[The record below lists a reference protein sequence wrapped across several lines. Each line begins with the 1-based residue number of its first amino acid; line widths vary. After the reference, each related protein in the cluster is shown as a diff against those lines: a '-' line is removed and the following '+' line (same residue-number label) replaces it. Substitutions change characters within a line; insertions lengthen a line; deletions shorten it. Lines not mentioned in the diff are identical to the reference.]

1 MAQNKNELKLNYL
14 NNSVQFSPKIFSP
27 NILLTDYNKN
37 NDNENRNN
45 SKIRLINKNHL
56 SSIINKTKLG
66 DKNKI
71 VVNYNFSKINQNILT
86 KNTFP
91 DKLKNSG
98 ISKNNKSI
106 DKSHKNKKNINN
118 ERNMNNSLNG
128 KIVPYSCH
136 MKEIKDFK
144 PKMKKMKKSESKE
157 QNITKNI
164 NYRKNRNL
172 NLSLTDFVSLGGT
185 GFTKIDNDIKQ
196 IYNLNKSP
204 EILIKR
210 KFINTTKNK
219 LNEKIFGRMNYNNYN
234 YNDNYSNISNT
245 NNLNN
250 RSVLSNKITNN
261 SLTHS
266 AAKRKMNKRF
276 IFQSNDNVLK
286 IYPKYTVIKKLDNI
300 KNNLNQQIIEIN
312 NNYNKIVNITDKDT
326 IKKNQLIFDIIQNSL
341 FRYITLLENPK
352 EKEIGFDIIQKLND
366 FFKKQDSIISNIIK
380 KNDDLNDKNKK
391 YKDINKNVEKENLE
405 LLDKCDILEQ
415 KIEKLEKNNK
425 NELTKVKKYN
435 DTEYN
440 FKIKTSN
447 LSENEDNDSI
457 DEDNENEDDESS
469 VNTEELESIRFFDK
483 IIMKKHSFSKAHIP
497 ELEIK
502 QIKLLNDEFDNKENI
517 KINNKYKNNN
527 YYKNKYNKGIRN
539 GLKKI
544 ENKSTKAFGYTKI
557 AVDKKIR
564 NGKQFHKIQ

>member
-1 MAQNKNELKLNYL
+1 MAQNKNELKLNCL
-14 NNSVQFSPKIFSP
+14 NNSVQFSPKLFSP
-27 NILLTDYNKN
+27 NILLTDYSKN
-37 NDNENRNN
+37 ADNENRNN
-45 SKIRLINKNHL
+45 RKIRLIKKNNL
-56 SSIINKTKLG
+56 NSIINKTNLD

-71 VVNYNFSKINQNILT
+71 VVNYNFSKINHNLLN
-86 KNTFP
+86 KNSFP

-106 DKSHKNKKNINN
+106 EKSNKNIKYLNN

-136 MKEIKDFK
+136 VKEIRDFK
-144 PKMKKMKKSESKE
+144 PKMKKMKPSESKD
-157 QNITKNI
+157 QNVTKNI

-172 NLSLTDFVSLGGT
+172 NLSLTDFVSIGAT
-185 GFTKIDNDIKQ
+185 GYKKSENDIKQ

-219 LNEKIFGRMNYNNYN
+219 LNEKMFGRMNLNNN
-234 YNDNYSNISNT
+234 NNHNDNYSNISN
-245 NNLNN
+245 NNNPNN
-250 RSVLSNKITNN
+250 RSVLSNKMTNN
-261 SLTHS
+261 SLTYS
-266 AAKRKMNKRF
+266 AAKRNINKSI

-286 IYPKYTVIKKLDNI
+286 INQKYTVIKKFDNI
-300 KNNLNQQIIEIN
+300 KNNLSQQINEIN
-312 NNYNKIVNITDKDT
+312 NNFNKILNITDKDT
-326 IKKNQLIFDIIQNSL
+326 IKKYQLIFDIIQNSL
-341 FRYITLLENPK
+341 FKFITLLENPK
-352 EKEIGFDIIQKLND
+352 EKEIGYEIIQKLNE
-366 FFKKQDSIISNIIK
+366 FFKKQDNIISNIIK

-391 YKDINKNVEKENLE
+391 YKDINKNIEKENLQ
-405 LLDKCDILEQ
+405 LMDKCDN
-415 KIEKLEKNNK
+415 LEKTIERMEQFNK
-425 NELTKVKKYN
+425 NELTKVKQYN

-440 FKIKTSN
+440 LKIKTNN
-447 LSENEDNDSI
+447 LFKNNDSLNENE
-457 DEDNENEDDESS
+457 ENEDDESS

-483 IIMKKHSFSKAHIP
+483 IIMKKHSFSKANIP

-502 QIKLLNDEFDNKENI
+502 QIKLLNDELNNKENI

-527 YYKNKYNKGIRN
+527 NNNNNKGIRN

-544 ENKSTKAFGYTKI
+544 DNKSTKTFGYTKI

-564 NGKQFHKIQ
+564 NGKQYQK

>member
-1 MAQNKNELKLNYL
+1 MAQNKNELKINCL
-14 NNSVQFSPKIFSP
+14 NNSVQFSPKLLSP
-27 NILLTDYNKN
+27 NLLLTDYSKN
-37 NDNENRNN
+37 NDNENTNN
-45 SKIRLINKNHL
+45 SKIRLIKKNHL
-56 SSIINKTKLG
+56 SSIINKTNIG

-71 VVNYNFSKINQNILT
+71 VVNYNFSKINQNLLT
-86 KNTFP
+86 KNSFP
-91 DKLKNSG
+91 DKIKSQD

-106 DKSHKNKKNINN
+106 HINTKNKKNITN
-118 ERNMNNSLNG
+118 ERNVNDSMNG
-128 KIVPYSCH
+128 KIVPYSSH
-136 MKEIKDFK
+136 VKEIKDHK
-144 PKMKKMKKSESKE
+144 PTTKKMKLSESKE
-157 QNITKNI
+157 QNITKNK
-164 NYRKNRNL
+164 NFRKNRNL
-172 NLSLTDFVSLGGT
+172 NLSLTDFASLGGT
-185 GFTKIDNDIKQ
+185 EYIKFEKDIKQ

-234 YNDNYSNISNT
+234 YNDNYSNLSNT

-286 IYPKYTVIKKLDNI
+286 INQKYSVIKKLDNI

-312 NNYNKIVNITDKDT
+312 NNFNKIVNIMDKDI
-326 IKKNQLIFDIIQNSL
+326 IKKHQLIFDIIQNSL
-341 FRYITLLENPK
+341 FKFITLLENPK

-366 FFKKQDSIISNIIK
+366 FFKKQDNIINNIIK

-391 YKDINKNVEKENLE
+391 YKEINKNIEKENLQ
-405 LLDKCDILEQ
+405 LIDKCDNLEK

-425 NELTKVKKYN
+425 NDLTKLKHNN
-435 DTEYN
+435 DTEN
-440 FKIKTSN
+440 KLIIKTSN
-447 LSENEDNDSI
+447 LFENEDHDSI
-457 DEDNENEDDESS
+457 DSNDENEDDDSS
-469 VNTEELESIRFFDK
+469 VNTEDLESIRFFDK

-517 KINNKYKNNN
+517 KINNKYKNN
-527 YYKNKYNKGIRN
+527 KNKYNNKGIRN
-539 GLKKI
+539 GKKI
-544 ENKSTKAFGYTKI
+544 ENKNTKTFGYTKI

-564 NGKQFHKIQ
+564 YGKQFHKIK